1 MSNTGDLM
9 DQLIHEKDKVQQL
22 LSEAWNSSEKMSRL
36 TAEMKLLRQETEMLR
51 EHNVHLRSIV
61 RGYTTSLWYRL
72 GALLHVVRT
81 GS

>member
-9 DQLIHEKDKVQQL
+9 DQLIHEKDKVHQL

-36 TAEMKLLRQETEMLR
+36 AAEMKLLRQETEMLR

-81 GS
+81 DS